1 MTHNHFPYSGVPLP
15 MTQID
20 LFDDPFSSG
29 GTLPETLPEHPWGVF
44 KDWWDDAHTGN
55 EGKQIESHP
64 NAMALA
70 TLGESGMPSTRIVY
84 CKGMDLDAGWIRFY
98 TNYQGRKARQLAAN
112 PKAAAGF
119 HWNILHRQ
127 ACIEGLVVKSP
138 SAESDAY
145 FASRELISRLGAWA
159 SHQSEPVTSREDLLS
174 QYADVMERFGVDI
187 ETIMN
192 DPSGK
197 NVAIP
202 RPPHWGGYRL
212 WASRVE
218 LWIGGKGRF
227 HDRAVWERT
236 LSAQGEGFAASPW
249 QSTRLQP

>member
-1 MTHNHFPYSGVPLP
+1 MS
-15 MTQID
+15 QID

-29 GTLPETLPEHPWGVF
+29 GTLPETLPEHPWGIF
-44 KDWWDDAHTGN
+44 KEWWDEAHTGN
-55 EGKQIESHP
+55 EGKPIESHP

-70 TLGESGMPSTRIVY
+70 TLGESGMPSSRIVY
-84 CKGMDLDAGWIRFY
+84 CKGMDLSAGWIRFY

-127 ACIEGLVVKSP
+127 ACIEGYVVKSP
-138 SAESDAY
+138 PEESDAY

-197 NVAIP
+197 SVVIP
-202 RPPHWGGYRL
+202 RPPHWGGYRI
-212 WASRVE
+212 WATRVE

-236 LSAQGEGFAASPW
+236 LTAQGDGFSAGPW
-249 QSTRLQP
+249 TSTRLQP